1 VTAVDPSTARRRPTS
16 NRCVV
21 APSRITSNSFTRS
34 ETCSSGTTTAT
45 SRPGDGTSARP
56 PSGSWPITR
65 PTRNDTSPP
74 ALPDLPFADDA
85 FDLTLSANLLFLY
98 DDRLEEGF
106 HHEAMA
112 ELSRVTDGEVR
123 VFTLASLDRERSE
136 FVEPV
141 VERLRADGHG
151 VEFREVPY
159 EFQPGAT
166 EMLVV
171 EAG

>member
-1 VTAVDPSTARRRPTS
+1 MATVYLAEDLKHGRKVAIKVLRAELAAVLGAERFLADYATHPERY
-16 NRCVV
+16 V
-21 APSRITSNSFTRS
+21 AS
-34 ETCSSGTTTAT
+34 
-45 SRPGDGTSARP
+45 
-56 PSGSWPITR
+56 
-65 PTRNDTSPP
+65 